1 MKLSGN
7 EVVDLHMALVAVA
20 PLKGVKFAYGVA
32 KNKMRLENELKALQ
46 AGMEPSDE
54 YATYEKKRMALCR
67 KYATTDDKG
76 VPQTV
81 GRSFVG
87 LDGNEEF
94 EAKIKELQA
103 EHKEA
108 LDAHQAK
115 VDEYNELLNGD
126 FEFDEYIIALK
137 NIPEDITAGQ
147 LGGII
152 TLVEDTDDIDKEMPK
167 S

>member
-1 MKLSGN
+1 MKLSGS
-7 EVVDLHMALVAVA
+7 EVVGLHQALVAVA
-20 PLKGVKFAYGVA
+20 PLKGIKFAYGVA

-54 YATYEKKRMALCR
+54 YAKYEKERMALCR
-67 KYATTDDKG
+67 LHATTDDKG

-108 LDAHQAK
+108 LDAHQVK
-115 VDEYNELLNGD
+115 LDEYNELLKGD
-126 FEFDEYIIALK
+126 FDFDEYIIPLK
-137 NIPEDITAGQ
+137 NLPEDITAGQ
-147 LGGII
+147 MSGISA
-152 TLVEDTDDIDKEMPK
+152 LVEDTDDIDKEVP
-167 S
+167 SD